1 MAENNNSNQ
10 NPNPEAGEKTFS
22 QADVNR
28 IVADR
33 LARERD
39 KRTAELDEREKELKR
54 RELSVAAREKLEA
67 AGLNKELCKVLKY
80 DDEAELDE
88 AIIQLQSIKGFNA
101 ENPEKSERKIFIEN
115 KLPPVGDIEPPD
127 LIKEAFKLPTNWS

>member
-1 MAENNNSNQ
+1 MAENSNSNQ

-54 RELSVAAREKLEA
+54 RELSVAAREKLDE
-67 AGLNKELCKVLKY
+67 AGLNKELYKVLKY

-101 ENPEKSERKIFIEN
+101 ENPEKSEKKVIEN
-115 KLPPVGDIEPPD
+115 RLPPVGDIESPD